1 MEQGNK
7 LNKGNKMEFEKK
19 IKRLESL
26 HNQGWNYLDNLK
38 KSYRLTNGFW
48 NQYGYKMDSL
58 INDLWNN
65 YNSEY
70 VEYLKN
76 KGCYYESKLDVSDFF
91 C

>member
-7 LNKGNKMEFEKK
+7 QKMNFEQK

-26 HNQGWNYLDNLK
+26 HKQGWNYLDSLK